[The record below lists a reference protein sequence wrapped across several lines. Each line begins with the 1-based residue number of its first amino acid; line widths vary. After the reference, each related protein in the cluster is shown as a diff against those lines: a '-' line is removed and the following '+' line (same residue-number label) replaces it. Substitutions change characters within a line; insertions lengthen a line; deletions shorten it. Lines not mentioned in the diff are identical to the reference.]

1 MNPNLY
7 SYLAKDTNFFN
18 FVCEIVTS
26 QLESLYY
33 NLMNSQAQ
41 SFIKIRDRQIH
52 EAEVRSP
59 SIQQPIWKSASASS
73 WLDCHS
79 EIKIF
84 CSWESSHSRDET
96 SQEAIQTGEIS
107 VYQNYETYKDLKRMA
122 VQTNSEI
129 TKEQIY
135 EELLKPFR
143 HEKVKQWDDSL
154 GRFKISYICRY
165 EGWDKEFT
173 KTWNLLDHVR
183 MHEGIKPFA
192 CTLWGKTFTQKGN
205 LKKHNIVQHST
216 ESLEER
222 KKFRCDIC
230 DKRYTERYNLV
241 VSINFKVNRN
251 LDPYLNQILSNFF
264 KEIKQLILTYKCR
277 HIWTN
282 MRQPEEKINWK

>member
-1 MNPNLY
+1 MNLNLY
-7 SYLAKDTNFFN
+7 SYLAQDTNLFN
-18 FVCEIVTS
+18 FVCETVTS
-26 QLESLYY
+26 QLSSLLY
-33 NLMNSQAQ
+33 NMMNSQAQ

-73 WLDCHS
+73 WLGCHS

-84 CSWESSHSRDET
+84 CSWESSHTHDTT
-96 SQEAIQTGEIS
+96 SQEAIQTEEIS
-107 VYQNYETYKDLKRMA
+107 AYQNYETYKDLKRMA
-122 VQTNSEI
+122 VQTNPEI

-135 EELLKPFR
+135 EQLLKPFR
-143 HEKVKQWDDSL
+143 HEKVKQWDDTQS
-154 GRFKISYICRY
+154 RFKVSYVCKY
-165 EGWDKEFT
+165 ENCNKEFT

-230 DKRYTERYNLV
+230 DKGYTERYNLV
-241 VSINFKVNRN
+241 VSINFKVIGI
-251 LDPYLNQILSNFF
+251 LYPYLNQILSNYFN
-264 KEIKQLILTYKCR
+264 KLK
-277 HIWTN
+277 N
-282 MRQPEEKINWK
+282 